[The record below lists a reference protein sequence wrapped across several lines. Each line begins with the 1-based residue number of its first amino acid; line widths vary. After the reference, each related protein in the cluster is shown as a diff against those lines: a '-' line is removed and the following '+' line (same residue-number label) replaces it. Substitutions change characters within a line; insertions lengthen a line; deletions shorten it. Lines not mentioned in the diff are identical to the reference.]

1 MKTLLNKTKTVVH
14 RCVSCGKTFP
24 HSFTTVCDRCGAMV
38 DIYYDL
44 ERATLHDSDDP
55 LERFFDLLPL
65 ENSANLLPLEMQFT
79 PCIHATKLGDYL
91 GMPSLYLKDETV
103 LPTGTTK
110 DRMAAVVLPF
120 LWECG
125 IREFCT
131 SSTGNSSTALA
142 RLVTRYPEY
151 RIYIF
156 SGEDFKDRVH
166 YADGEGVVHFVLR
179 GATFVEAF
187 ACAAAFASR
196 HNLTSER
203 GFFNPSRREGLKLAF
218 LEAAEQVP
226 QPIDW
231 YVQAVSSAMGV
242 YGAFKGARELL
253 ALGRIPHL
261 PRLLCV
267 QQETCAPMARA
278 FEEGSEVIRPEHVVE
293 KPRGIADAI
302 LRGNPEKVYPYVRRI
317 VTESNGAF
325 AAVSESEI
333 REARSMVEELEGL
346 SPCFTSSAALAG
358 MIRMVRKGALPHG
371 DTVLVNLTG
380 RDREPAR
387 STQRV
392 HWLKA
397 TDNGW
402 EPEDPTDDATRQ
414 LWSAPLAFQIPRG
427 SKRGGHEGNKQR
439 LLREA
444 PTQ

>member
-1 MKTLLNKTKTVVH
+1 MRTLLNKTKPVAH
-14 RCVSCGKTFP
+14 RCVSCRKTFP
-24 HSFTTVCDRCGAMV
+24 HGFTTFCDRCNAMV
-38 DIYYDL
+38 DIEYDL
-44 ERATLHDSDDP
+44 DRATLHDSDNP

-65 ENSANLLPLEMQFT
+65 ESSANLLPVEMQFT
-79 PCIHATKLGDYL
+79 PCIHATKLGNYL

-187 ACAAAFASR
+187 ACAAAFASC

-242 YGAFKGARELL
+242 YGAFKGARELC
-253 ALGRIPHL
+253 GMGQISRP

-267 QQETCAPMARA
+267 QQDSCAPMVRA
-278 FEEGSEVIRPEHVVE
+278 FEAGSPVIRGRDIVPEP
-293 KPRGIADAI
+293 KGIAKAI
-302 LRGNPEKVYPYVRRI
+302 LRGDPTKAYPHVRRI
-317 VTESNGAF
+317 VLESNGGF
-325 AAVSESEI
+325 VAVSETEI
-333 REARSMVEELEGL
+333 REA
-346 SPCFTSSAALAG
+346 
-358 MIRMVRKGALPHG
+358 
-371 DTVLVNLTG
+371 
-380 RDREPAR
+380 
-387 STQRV
+387 
-392 HWLKA
+392 
-397 TDNGW
+397 
-402 EPEDPTDDATRQ
+402 
-414 LWSAPLAFQIPRG
+414 
-427 SKRGGHEGNKQR
+427 
-439 LLREA
+439 
-444 PTQ
+444 

>member
-1 MKTLLNKTKTVVH
+1 METLPNRTKAVVH
-14 RCVSCGKTFP
+14 RCVSCRKTFP

-38 DIYYDL
+38 DIEYDL
-44 ERATLHDSDDP
+44 DHATLYDSDNP

-65 ENSANLLPLEMQFT
+65 ENSASLPPIEMQFT
-79 PCIHATKLGDYL
+79 PCIHATNLGDYL

-120 LWECG
+120 LQECG

-142 RLVTRYPEY
+142 YLIASYPDFRVY
-151 RIYIF
+151 VF

-166 YADGEGVVHFVLR
+166 SADSEGVVHFVLR

-187 ACAAAFASR
+187 ACAAEFASR

-203 GFFNPSRREGLKLAF
+203 GFFNPSRREGLKVAF

-242 YGAFKGARELL
+242 YGTFKGARELL
-253 ALGRIPHL
+253 ALGSIPCL

-267 QQETCAPMARA
+267 QQDTCAPMVRA
-278 FEEGSEVIRPEHVVE
+278 FEEGSEVIRPEHIVE
-293 KPRGIADAI
+293 RPYGIADAI
-302 LRGNPEKVYPYVRRI
+302 LRGNPEKVYPYVRAI
-317 VTESNGAF
+317 VNESNGTF

-333 REARSMVEELEGL
+333 RETRSMVEEMEGF

-358 MIRMVRKGALPHG
+358 MIRMLRKGALTRT
-371 DTVLVNLTG
+371 DTVLANITG
-380 RDREPAR
+380 RDREPTGSPGR
-387 STQRV
+387 I

-397 TDNGW
+397 SGDGW
-402 EPEDPTDDATRQ
+402 QPEDPNDETTQQ
-414 LWSAPLAFQIPRG
+414 LWHAPARVDSQTLQDSQEVNIDA
-427 SKRGGHEGNKQR
+427 
-439 LLREA
+439 
-444 PTQ
+444 

>member
-1 MKTLLNKTKTVVH
+1 
-14 RCVSCGKTFP
+14 
-24 HSFTTVCDRCGAMV
+24 
-38 DIYYDL
+38 
-44 ERATLHDSDDP
+44 
-55 LERFFDLLPL
+55 
-65 ENSANLLPLEMQFT
+65 MQFT

-103 LPTGTTK
+103 FPTGTTK

-120 LWECG
+120 LQECG

-142 RLVTRYPEY
+142 RLVTHYPGN
-151 RIYIF
+151 RIYVF
-156 SGEDFKDRVH
+156 SGEDFMNRVH

-187 ACAAAFASR
+187 ACAATFASR

-226 QPIDW
+226 RPIDW
-231 YVQAVSSAMGV
+231 YVQAISSAMGV

-253 ALGRIPHL
+253 ALGRTPRL

-267 QQETCAPMARA
+267 QQETCAPMVRA

-293 KPRGIADAI
+293 KPRGIAEAI
-302 LRGNPEKVYPYVRRI
+302 LRGNPEKVYPYVRGI

-333 REARSMVEELEGL
+333 REARSMVEEMEGL
-346 SPCFTSSAALAG
+346 SPCFASSAALAG
-358 MIRMVRKGALPHG
+358 MIRMVRKGALPPG

-387 STQRV
+387 SPQRV

-397 TDNGW
+397 TGDGW
-402 EPEDPTDDATRQ
+402 EPEDPNDDTTRR
-414 LWSAPLAFQIPRG
+414 LWSAPHAG
-427 SKRGGHEGNKQR
+427 SHPAG
-439 LLREA
+439 
-444 PTQ
+444 